1 MSLDG
6 TVEHILQE
14 GAEREQSTV
23 ATAVADTHVPRTSPA
38 RELTAEDLL
47 RQVVQQGASDLH
59 LNVGV
64 PPHLRVDG
72 RLVALEAPKATP
84 IAIEEIALSLLS
96 QSEVAQFRAT
106 GDVETSHGFP
116 GVGRFRISVSR
127 QRGSV
132 SLVARCIPYEH
143 VPFEGLGLPESVREA
158 IEKPA
163 GLVLVTGAT
172 GSGKSTTLASIIE
185 YINRTRACNIVTLE
199 DPIEFLFPQQKAIIR
214 QREVGQDTESFASG
228 LKYVLRQDPD
238 VVMVGEMRDLET
250 MEGALFAAETGQ
262 LVFATLHTT
271 DAPQAIN
278 RIVDSFPSRQQ
289 EQIRL
294 VLSLV
299 LQAVITQQLLPKA
312 SGRGRVL
319 AAEVLVATT
328 SVRNLIREGKVH
340 QIGAAMETGA
350 KDGMRTMSQSLLELV
365 NKGLLPP
372 EQAVA
377 KGIDLDMLRAV
388 EAAKA
393 NAPPPRPR
401 LPGMPGVP
409 TKNKVIVGVGG
420 PSKEQ
425 TGSGKS

>member
-1 MSLDG
+1 MSLEG
-6 TVEHILQE
+6 TLEHSLQDAAE
-14 GAEREQSTV
+14 GEHRPPP
-23 ATAVADTHVPRTSPA
+23 PRSA

-47 RQVVQQGASDLH
+47 RQVVQMGASDLH

-64 PPHLRVDG
+64 PPHLRIDG
-72 RLVALEAPKATP
+72 RLVAVEAPKATP
-84 IAIEEIALSLLS
+84 VAIEEIALSLLS
-96 QSEVAQFRAT
+96 QSEVAQFRTA

-132 SLVARCIPYEH
+132 SLVARCIPFEH
-143 VPFEGLGLPESVREA
+143 VPFEELGLPDSVREA

-163 GLVLVTGAT
+163 GLILVTGAT

-185 YINRTRACNIVTLE
+185 YLNRTRACNIVTLE
-199 DPIEFLFPQQKAIIR
+199 DPIEFLFPQKMAVIR

-228 LKYVLRQDPD
+228 LKHVLRQDPD

-319 AAEVLVATT
+319 AAEVLVATA

-340 QIGAAMETGA
+340 QIGAMMETGA
-350 KDGMRTMSQSLLELV
+350 RDGMRTMSQSLLELV
-365 NKGLLPP
+365 NKNLLAP

-377 KGIDLDMLRAV
+377 RGTDLDMLRAV
-388 EAAKA
+388 AAAKA
-393 NAPPPRPR
+393 PPPPPRPR
-401 LPGMPGVP
+401 LPGLPGVP
-409 TKNKVIVGVGG
+409 TRNKVTVGVGG
-420 PSKEQ
+420 PPK
-425 TGSGKS
+425 TPAGS